1 MEKEIVSAIQKFI
14 KIKRDEENIL
24 NIIVRDDVFAILEK
38 ECCVLYYS
46 LDDDIDGLKQFNPV
60 IHQLFR
66 ERQDKL
72 KELQAMYAEK
82 DSVVI

>member
-46 LDDDIDGLKQFNPV
+46 LDDDIDRVPY
-60 IHQLFR
+60 
-66 ERQDKL
+66 
-72 KELQAMYAEK
+72 LQTFKWGNETICVY
-82 DSVVI
+82 